1 MTNARHCYRNLD
13 PVESE
18 DLRFVAL
25 IFAIIKPQRASSYC
39 TLCLVNDKFMSLLQ
53 DYAYR
58 RQVRSE

>member
-1 MTNARHCYRNLD
+1 VTNARHCYRNLD
-13 PVESE
+13 PAESE

-25 IFAIIKPQRASSYC
+25 IFAIIKPQRAASHC